1 MIPVKALVAM
11 GTMGMGVAGMAG
23 VGYLST
29 TPSALTTHRSD
40 APSAMVRVEPVT
52 VLDPERATSV
62 DTPAEISL
70 KPVMIQAA
78 PRMLHRRAPFALPAE
93 EIRLQ
98 PCSGWVNMETGPAH
112 RQVRQL
118 CAVRVPVEP
127 GS

>member
-11 GTMGMGVAGMAG
+11 GTMGMGFAGMAG
-23 VGYLST
+23 LGYLST
-29 TPSALTTHRSD
+29 RPSAFTTQRSE
-40 APSAMVRVEPVT
+40 APSAMVVPVT
-52 VLDPERATSV
+52 VLEPERATSV

-70 KPVMIQAA
+70 KPVMIQTV
-78 PRMLHRRAPFALPAE
+78 PKMMHGRAPFAFPAK

-98 PCSGWVNMETGPAH
+98 PCSGWVSMETGPAH

>member
-29 TPSALTTHRSD
+29 TPLALTHRPA
-40 APSAMVRVEPVT
+40 APSATVRVESVT
-52 VLDPERATSV
+52 VLEPERATSV
-62 DTPAEISL
+62 DTPTEISL
-70 KPVMIQAA
+70 KPVMIQTA
-78 PRMLHRRAPFALPAE
+78 PRMLHRRAPFAVPAQ
-93 EIRLQ
+93 EIRMQ

-118 CAVRVPVEP
+118 CAMRVPVEP